1 MRLRLTKQK
10 LQCGKKRKIG
20 KKTETVISQN
30 LDPGGFGPLVLRPPQ
45 MGEGAPTESTNAFS
59 AVSDLNLTK
68 KKMRPIPKK
77 KIAKGREIV
86 GNQFY
91 RCKYYNEQANRQP
104 DMVVGRNLI
113 RVLTIKIDIGVRIIQ
128 NMMAC
133 IGLKSKYDNFSKL

>member
-1 MRLRLTKQK
+1 
-10 LQCGKKRKIG
+10 
-20 KKTETVISQN
+20 
-30 LDPGGFGPLVLRPPQ
+30 

-91 RCKYYNEQANRQP
+91 RRKYYNEQANRQP

-113 RVLTIKIDIGVRIIQ
+113 RVLTIKIDIGVRII
-128 NMMAC
+128 
-133 IGLKSKYDNFSKL
+133 